1 MSARGTRL
9 PGRERADRARTR
21 IVPVFLQIRPIARGT
36 AVAVH
41 AVMLQDLRFALRTLL
56 RAPGFTTTAA
66 LTLALGIGVTSLMF
80 SVVNAVLL
88 RPLPYPAP
96 DRLMLVF
103 NVATNAADQTTIRA
117 TGLDFEDYRARA
129 RSFEAMAG
137 HIGTGFT
144 ISGQGDPE
152 LVIGQMVT
160 ADFFKALGVQP
171 SLGRAFTAEEF
182 TPGHENTIVLSQ
194 RLWKRRFGASPAV
207 IGSHV
212 TLNGKPFT
220 VAGVMPPGF
229 EYPGRRYELWAPLPS
244 PRTAEMPP
252 INRSSHYLQIVGR
265 LKPAVSLR
273 QADAEVKAI
282 AAALAAQYPD
292 SNRNMGARATPL
304 QDFTVRDVKTPLY
317 VLLGAVGLVVL
328 IACANVT
335 NLLLARATARH
346 REVAIR
352 QALGAGRW
360 RLVRQFLAETAVL
373 YAIGAAGALGL
384 ASWGTTALITLG
396 PADIPR
402 LADTALDGR
411 VLVATLLLSLVT
423 ALVFGLAP
431 ALQGAAADPADAL
444 RTGGRTA
451 STGRARQRFR
461 IALVVS
467 EVALSVVLLVG
478 AGLALHSLVRL
489 TAVDPGFDADG
500 QLTFS
505 VVMPPRKYPTPASM
519 TAFTTRLS
527 EQLAA
532 IPGVDRAGL
541 TTQLPMSGQ
550 NIENAFEVDGWTPP
564 QPGDVAVAGMRGV
577 AGDYFPALGAR
588 LKSGRLFTSA
598 DRTDSQPVA
607 IVNEAFARRYLAG
620 ADPLGKRV
628 REGGGDNW
636 RVVVGVISDLK
647 HSGPAEEARP
657 EVSMPYSQIEPG
669 FMTTWL
675 RGVYFVVRGRTPAA
689 TMAPSARAT
698 VAAIDPDMSLN
709 DVQSMAALASDA
721 VSEPRFRTILLGTF
735 AGLAIVLASIGVFG
749 VLSYFVTQRT
759 REIGIRV
766 ALGASSRD
774 IMRMIVGRGLVL
786 AGIGLAIGL
795 LAAVPLTRSMQS
807 LLFEVKPLDIPTLVL
822 VVVGLALVAG
832 LASYL
837 PARRALRIEP
847 MTALSLE

>member
-1 MSARGTRL
+1 
-9 PGRERADRARTR
+9 
-21 IVPVFLQIRPIARGT
+21 
-36 AVAVH
+36 
-41 AVMLQDLRFALRTLL
+41 MLQDFRFAIRTLF
-56 RAPGFTTTAA
+56 RSPGFTTTAA

-88 RPLPYPAP
+88 RPLPYPAQE
-96 DRLMLVF
+96 RLMLIF
-103 NVATNAADQTTIRA
+103 NIATNAPGENTIRA

-129 RSFEAMAG
+129 RSFEGIAG

-144 ISGQGDPE
+144 FSGQGDPE

-160 ADFFKALGVQP
+160 PEFFKVLGVQP
-171 SLGRAFTAEEF
+171 SLGRAFTADEY
-182 TPGHENTIVLSQ
+182 TPGRENTIVLSQ
-194 RLWKRRFGASPAV
+194 RLWKRRFGASPSIA
-207 IGSHV
+207 GSRV
-212 TLNGKPFT
+212 TINGKPFT
-220 VAGVMPPGF
+220 IAGVMPLGF

-244 PRTAEMPP
+244 PRTADLPP
-252 INRSSHYLQIVGR
+252 INRASHYLQMVGR
-265 LKPAVSLR
+265 LKPGVSLQ
-273 QADAEVKAI
+273 QADAEIKTI
-282 AAALAAQYPD
+282 AAGLASQYPD
-292 SNRNMGARATPL
+292 TNRNMSARATPL

-384 ASWGTTALITLG
+384 ASWGTSALVAVG

-402 LADTALDGR
+402 LADTTLDGR

-423 ALVFGLAP
+423 ALIFGLAP
-431 ALQGAAADPADAL
+431 AVQGAAADPADAL

-489 TAVDPGFDADG
+489 ISVDPGFDADG

-505 VVMPPRKYPTPASM
+505 VVMSPRKYPSSATM
-519 TAFTTRLS
+519 TAFATRLS
-527 EQLAA
+527 ERLAA
-532 IPGVDRAGL
+532 MPGVERAGL
-541 TTQLPMSGQ
+541 TTALPMSGQ
-550 NIENAFEVDGWTPP
+550 NIENSFDVDGWTPP
-564 QPGDVAVAGMRGV
+564 HPGDVPVAGMRGV

-588 LKSGRLFTSA
+588 LKSGRVFTSA
-598 DRTDSQPVA
+598 DRPDSQPVA
-607 IVNEAFARRYLAG
+607 IVNEAFAHRYFAG
-620 ADPLGKRV
+620 DNPLGKRV

-636 RVVVGVISDLK
+636 RVVVGVIAAVK
-647 HSGPAEEARP
+647 HAGPAEEARP
-657 EVSMPYSQIEPG
+657 EVSLPYAQLEPG
-669 FMTTWL
+669 FMATWS
-675 RGVYFVVRGRTPAA
+675 RGVYFVVRGRTPASTLA
-689 TMAPSARAT
+689 SAARAE

-709 DVQSMAALASDA
+709 DVQSMAALVSDA
-721 VSEPRFRTILLGTF
+721 ASEPRFRTILLGTF
-735 AGLAIVLASIGVFG
+735 AGLAILLASIGVFG

-774 IMRMIVGRGLVL
+774 IMRMVVGRGLAL

-795 LAAVPLTRSMQS
+795 VAAVPLTRSMQS
-807 LLFEVKPLDIPTLVL
+807 LLFEVKPLDFPTLAIV
-822 VVVGLALVAG
+822 VAG
-832 LASYL
+832 LAIVAGVASYL

-847 MTALSLE
+847 VTALSQE